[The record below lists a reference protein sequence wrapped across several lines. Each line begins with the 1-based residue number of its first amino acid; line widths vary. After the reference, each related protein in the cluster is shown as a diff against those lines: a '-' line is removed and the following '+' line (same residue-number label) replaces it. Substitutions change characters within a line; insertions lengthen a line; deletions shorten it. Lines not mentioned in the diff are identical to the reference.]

1 MAAGKSI
8 QPLLDIAIEREI
20 RSVELSHDEYIAE
33 YRKSGI
39 YAQHVHCFVVLSD
52 GRTVGLNE
60 NPSRGWTYP
69 IGRYVELEL
78 RLEPVDGS
86 VRNVILVNGKPVA
99 AVFDQ
104 NVEGLKH
111 LKAMYSHMAIEPGN
125 WRKRMRSYIKAN
137 PNWLTSAESERKA

>member
-1 MAAGKSI
+1 MTQTLRQWIKGHGDDPMAAGKSIQSI

-111 LKAMYSHMAIEPGN
+111 LKA
-125 WRKRMRSYIKAN
+125 N